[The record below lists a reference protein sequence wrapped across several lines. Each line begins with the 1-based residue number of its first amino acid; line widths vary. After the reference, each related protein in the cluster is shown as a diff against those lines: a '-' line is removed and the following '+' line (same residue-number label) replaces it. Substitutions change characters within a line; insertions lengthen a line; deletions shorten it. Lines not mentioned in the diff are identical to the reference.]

1 MDRQVQELVIYK
13 RGSAVPAECDA
24 LQDVDPQSAYFQEL
38 VSQYMSAQCISA
50 TVGAYIE
57 SITREPNKTML
68 WHQLHNGFIKP
79 SKQHLPS

>member
-1 MDRQVQELVIYK
+1 MDRQVQELDIYK

-24 LQDVDPQSAYFQEL
+24 LQDVDPQCAYFQEL
-38 VSQYMSAQCISA
+38 VSQYMSAQSICTSA

-57 SITREPNKTML
+57 SITREPKKTML

-79 SKQHLPS
+79 S